1 MSQLKQAALRESL
14 MSLVSLRESMN
25 ILIKDLFWVDKAE
38 TKTWLLTL
46 SSHSQDFSEQLKNIG
61 LKWSPQQ
68 LQATLSFLT
77 EIDNKSLHLLQWRD
91 FGILL
96 YFYLADS
103 KKAEFMGKK
112 LVALDELSRKCWL
125 CPQEFNSIHAEKIL
139 LFVNQIQTSLAN
151 QHPIFERRNEKPK
164 LSVG

>member
-1 MSQLKQAALRESL
+1 
-14 MSLVSLRESMN
+14 
-25 ILIKDLFWVDKAE
+25 
-38 TKTWLLTL
+38 
-46 SSHSQDFSEQLKNIG
+46 
-61 LKWSPQQ
+61 
-68 LQATLSFLT
+68 
-77 EIDNKSLHLLQWRD
+77 
-91 FGILL
+91 
-96 YFYLADS
+96 
-103 KKAEFMGKK
+103 MGKK

>member
-68 LQATLSFLT
+68 L
-77 EIDNKSLHLLQWRD
+77 
-91 FGILL
+91 
-96 YFYLADS
+96 
-103 KKAEFMGKK
+103 
-112 LVALDELSRKCWL
+112 
-125 CPQEFNSIHAEKIL
+125 
-139 LFVNQIQTSLAN
+139 
-151 QHPIFERRNEKPK
+151 
-164 LSVG
+164 